1 MPRDS
6 SDDIKG
12 KDPNCSFKSRHT
24 SHVSS
29 VLDFVIE
36 TGASD
41 ACSTGKALRRGSRD
55 VQSGAVSSALM
66 RLDYDFHILS
76 ERHQEPQ

>member
-36 TGASD
+36 TAHRRVLDRKGVKAWITRRAEWRCLFCLD
-41 ACSTGKALRRGSRD
+41 AA
-55 VQSGAVSSALM
+55 
-66 RLDYDFHILS
+66 
-76 ERHQEPQ
+76 